1 MSFPAFVFF
10 LGKMSSPVSADVPVE
25 QAQVVDT
32 IEAMEA
38 MEDTLPSIEPLAP
51 LETEPLSKAP
61 QHHAVS
67 CHPLYVQYFAVGIVS
82 SALPATLY
90 GFFMGY
96 LEVSSYVY
104 ATAAQVIALPW
115 SFKIVYGMANDCLP
129 LKGYHRKPYMSIGWA
144 ICSIALVA
152 LACTDMPRVGDSD
165 ASGKFSSLM
174 ALAAVGYIMAD
185 VAADGLTVELAKR
198 EPSTVRG
205 TTQSNVYLARTV
217 GSIVAALLVGF
228 GMNGKAYN
236 GTMSSSLSFTNICG
250 ILACVSVPMVPISW
264 YFVQEPRKPAC
275 VSVRSYVHDCYSM
288 LQSKGMFYIA
298 LYSFAHGS
306 LGDINTT
313 AAGNVAKYWAQVRN
327 MQAALFGIVGAGIF
341 AAGLWIVKTYLL
353 HVCWRRIIAGT
364 TVLLVAVDAIFTYC
378 TIYDVLRNQY
388 FYLGETVVVMV
399 PAAARFLMTTFAV
412 VEIAQPGKEGVTY
425 GLLTTLHNLGS
436 PVAQATSNI
445 IFGTFRP
452 RLSHASNY
460 IMDTPHFR
468 DTVAVSYALSYAAGI
483 LALLLLPL
491 FPSQKEE
498 TRHRQETWPRK
509 AIYAKCIVSGT
520 VVAWIYSVTLNLMAM
535 YPQTQCLAIAGGDGC

>member
-1 MSFPAFVFF
+1 MS
-10 LGKMSSPVSADVPVE
+10 KMSLQQANPVATQPHSDTEDHSVE
-25 QAQVVDT
+25 LS
-32 IEAMEA
+32 EAMEA
-38 MEDTLPSIEPLAP
+38 MEATMESLEPIGALEPLEP
-51 LETEPLSKAP
+51 LEPP
-61 QHHAVS
+61 RHALN
-67 CHPLYVQYFAVGIVS
+67 CNALYVQYFAVGVVA

-115 SFKIVYGMANDCLP
+115 SFKILYGMANDCLP
-129 LKGYHRKPYMSIGWA
+129 IRGFRRKPYMAIGWT
-144 ICSIALVA
+144 ICSLALIG
-152 LACTDMPRVGDSD
+152 LACTDMPEVGDSD
-165 ASGKFSSLM
+165 ASGKFASLM

-185 VAADGLTVELAKR
+185 VAADGLTVEIAKR
-198 EPSTVRG
+198 EPASVRG
-205 TTQSNVYLARTV
+205 TTQTNVYFARTL

-228 GMNGKAYN
+228 GMNGKKYN
-236 GTMSSSLSFTNICG
+236 GTMNRSLAFTEICG
-250 ILACVSVPMVPISW
+250 ILATFSVPMIPISW
-264 YFVQEPRKPAC
+264 YYIQESRKPAC
-275 VSVRSYVHDCYSM
+275 CSVRRYLGDCYTM

-298 LYSFAHGS
+298 LYCFAHGS
-306 LGDINTT
+306 IGDINTT
-313 AAGNVAKYWAQVRN
+313 ASGNVAKYWAKVHN

-341 AAGLWIVKTYLL
+341 ALGLWIVKRYLL

-364 TVLLVAVDAIFTYC
+364 TVLLVAIDSIFTYC
-378 TIYDVLRNQY
+378 TVYDVLRDQY

-412 VEIAQPGKEGVTY
+412 VEISQPGKEGITY
-425 GLLTTLHNLGS
+425 GLMTTLHNLGS

-452 RLSHASNY
+452 RLSDASNY
-460 IMDTPHFR
+460 LKDTPHFR
-468 DTVAVSYALSYAAGI
+468 NTVALSYAFSYAAGI

-509 AIYAKCIVSGT
+509 AVYAKCIVAGT
-520 VVAWIYSVTLNLMAM
+520 VVAWIYSVTLNMMAM

>member
-1 MSFPAFVFF
+1 MPEMSLQQAN
-10 LGKMSSPVSADVPVE
+10 PVE
-25 QAQVVDT
+25 R
-32 IEAMEA
+32 
-38 MEDTLPSIEPLAP
+38 PEPLEPQEPQEP
-51 LETEPLSKAP
+51 LEELEPIGALEPLELLEPERHVLNCNA
-61 QHHAVS
+61 
-67 CHPLYVQYFAVGIVS
+67 LYVQYFAVGVVA

-96 LEVSSYVY
+96 LAVSSYVY

-115 SFKIVYGMANDCLP
+115 SFKILYGMANDCLP
-129 LKGYHRKPYMSIGWA
+129 IKGFRRKPYMAIGWT
-144 ICSIALVA
+144 ICSFALIG
-152 LACTDMPRVGDSD
+152 LACTEMPKVGDRD
-165 ASGKFSSLM
+165 ASGKFASMM

-185 VAADGLTVELAKR
+185 VAADGLTVEIAKK
-198 EPSTVRG
+198 EPASVRG
-205 TTQSNVYLARTV
+205 TTQTNVYLARTL
-217 GSIVAALLVGF
+217 GSILAALLVGI

-236 GTMSSSLSFTNICG
+236 GTMNHSLEFTEICG
-250 ILACVSVPMVPISW
+250 ILAIFSVPMIPISW
-264 YFVQEPRKPAC
+264 FYIQESRKPAC
-275 VSVRSYVHDCYSM
+275 CSVRSYLSDCYTM

-298 LYSFAHGS
+298 LYCFAHGS

-313 AAGNVAKYWAQVRN
+313 ASGNVAKYWAQVHN

-341 AAGLWIVKTYLL
+341 ALGLWIVKKYLL

-364 TVLLVAVDAIFTYC
+364 TVLLIAIDSVFTYC
-378 TIYDVLRNQY
+378 TVYDVLRNQY

-412 VEIAQPGKEGVTY
+412 VEISQEGKEGITY

-452 RLSHASNY
+452 RLSSASNY
-460 IMDTPHFR
+460 LKDTPHFR
-468 DTVAVSYALSYAAGI
+468 NTVALSYAFSYAAGI

-498 TRHRQETWPRK
+498 TKHRQETWPRK
-509 AIYAKCIVSGT
+509 AVYAKCIVAGT